1 MEPPVL
7 HLGRLHLLA
16 IARAARAAYPR
27 ECCGLL
33 LGHGSGGEFR
43 VDEVI
48 ASDNLAPADRPD
60 RFEVDPALLL
70 RLQRELRGSGRAVIG
85 LYHSHPD
92 GEARPSAADRA
103 LAWQPDW
110 VWLIMAVRGGD
121 AGSEGGECAAFWR
134 PGADLPASFEAMTLC
149 VGQEEGER

>member
-1 MEPPVL
+1 MKPPVL
-7 HLGRLHLLA
+7 HIGRLHLAA

-33 LGHGSGGEFR
+33 LGQGGSGTFR
-43 VDEVI
+43 VHEVV

-60 RFEVDPALLL
+60 CFEVDPALLL
-70 RLQRELRGSGRAVIG
+70 RFQRERRGSGRAVIG

-92 GEARPSAADRA
+92 GDARPSPADRA

-121 AGSEGGECAAFWR
+121 EDSRSADCAAFWR
-134 PGADLPASFEAMTLC
+134 PGTDLPAPFEAMTLC
-149 VGQEEGER
+149 IEQEETER